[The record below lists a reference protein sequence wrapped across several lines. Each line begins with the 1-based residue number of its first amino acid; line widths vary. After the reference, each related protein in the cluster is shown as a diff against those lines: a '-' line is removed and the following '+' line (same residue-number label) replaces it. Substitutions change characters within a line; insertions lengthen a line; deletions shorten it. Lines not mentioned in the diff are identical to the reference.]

1 MEKPNWCPSKTN
13 KPILFLFR
21 PTRKTYKKDKTDAS
35 ELLFTLLLLFLLL
48 EFLDRAAAAA
58 AIGAAVVAGCS
69 VMLLAFP
76 PDRFLVKADRLD
88 FLFHRLHVGV
98 VGRLEPEA
106 GEAERVFELSVAEAS
121 ANWKERKLGCH

>member
-1 MEKPNWCPSKTN
+1 MRGSLRGRTEPFVFVDSATPVT
-13 KPILFLFR
+13 LR
-21 PTRKTYKKDKTDAS
+21 PRLDDDSDVDIDDEIS
-35 ELLFTLLLLFLLL
+35 EVGGH
-48 EFLDRAAAAA
+48 AAAA

-106 GEAERVFELSVAEAS
+106 GEAERVFELSVAKAS
-121 ANWKERKLGCH
+121 SNWKERKLGCH